1 MDEVYEV
8 TLIGEK
14 QVEVQLLKG
23 ANVSVALLRYGQE
36 AMDCV
41 IHLTYGDRVLTGS
54 ARDFFDALC
63 EVRKELE
70 KDDVFL
76 NCYGGSLNVFP
87 SGMGRDMGLGLKP
100 YRMTLGQHA
109 QREDLVGL
117 FETGAD
123 VQPATVQAQYEYFQA
138 WLSTPRQGM

>member
-8 TLIGEK
+8 TLISEK

-23 ANVSVALLRYGQE
+23 PNVTAALLRYGQE

-41 IHLTYGDRVLTGS
+41 IHLTYGDRVVTGS

-70 KDDVFL
+70 RDDVFL
-76 NCYGGSLNVFP
+76 NCYGASLNVFP
-87 SGMGRDMGLGLKP
+87 SGMGRDMGRGLKP
-100 YRMTLGQHA
+100 YRMTIGQPA
-109 QREDLVGL
+109 QRSDQVGL
-117 FETGAD
+117 FETGPD
-123 VQPATVQAQYEYFQA
+123 VLPTTVQAQHEHFQA
-138 WLSTPRQGM
+138 WLSALQQP